1 MNIGQVKDLSPQNLF
16 HKLEVQISCWIWAQ
30 TNPEHI
36 FTSWIQANLCGER
49 NQVAPNR
56 SPDWD
61 VHSRFSNL
69 FQPRATSSSYMLL
82 SPLVTLVSQSVLKQ
96 DSHATPITM
105 VLVGATLFFSNKNVW
120 WCIPGIY
127 FMQLCILHLVLLFLQ
142 KGQSVHNLYFPR
154 VTVLYTWSC
163 LLSLVRFVE
172 SEISSLHV
180 PVKLNL
186 VYQDKRRFG
195 ELSLTA
201 NLGDPFCGFQHPKCC
216 RNLSIRQQDH
226 FGRLSGQQ
234 GIYPPHFWQKSPAF
248 RLQSLLNLNILF
260 LSPEQS
266 DFAQSSSSS
275 SQKQLS
281 FTEIWRT
288 TTPHGC

>member
-105 VLVGATLFFSNKNVW
+105 VLVGATLFLAKRK
-120 WCIPGIY
+120 CGDA
-127 FMQLCILHLVLLFLQ
+127 FLE
-142 KGQSVHNLYFPR
+142 S
-154 VTVLYTWSC
+154 TSC
-163 LLSLVRFVE
+163 SCA
-172 SEISSLHV
+172 SYISS
-180 PVKLNL
+180 
-186 VYQDKRRFG
+186 YFSFKRV
-195 ELSLTA
+195 S
-201 NLGDPFCGFQHPKCC
+201 PFIICT
-216 RNLSIRQQDH
+216 
-226 FGRLSGQQ
+226 
-234 GIYPPHFWQKSPAF
+234 
-248 RLQSLLNLNILF
+248 
-260 LSPEQS
+260 SPE
-266 DFAQSSSSS
+266 
-275 SQKQLS
+275 SQFSTLGHACY
-281 FTEIWRT
+281 
-288 TTPHGC
+288 P